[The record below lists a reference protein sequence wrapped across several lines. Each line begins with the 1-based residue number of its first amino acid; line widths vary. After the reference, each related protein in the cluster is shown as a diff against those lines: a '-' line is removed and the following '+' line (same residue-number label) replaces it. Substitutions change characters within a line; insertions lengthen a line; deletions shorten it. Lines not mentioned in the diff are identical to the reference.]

1 MFPLNCS
8 SQKEFWE
15 VLGVLG
21 VLFWEVLGWGCCLES
36 ALGLHWAGGGGVPH
50 GMQTEAK
57 REKAGYSMGMER
69 HEKSTGNRA
78 RKPDGERVNRSV
90 AT

>member
-1 MFPLNCS
+1 MGLLSGVC
-8 SQKEFWE
+8 
-15 VLGVLG
+15 LGPA
-21 VLFWEVLGWGCCLES
+21 LGWG
-36 ALGLHWAGGGGVPH
+36 GGVSH

>member
-1 MFPLNCS
+1 MGLLS
-8 SQKEFWE
+8 
-15 VLGVLG
+15 GVCLKPA
-21 VLFWEVLGWGCCLES
+21 LGWGL
-36 ALGLHWAGGGGVPH
+36 PH

-78 RKPDGERVNRSV
+78 RKQDGERANRSV
-90 AT
+90 VT